1 MSAYNTHIC
10 YSRNR
15 QRSVG
20 VLVERADEKYL
31 VSELGPGSQQRGES
45 AGGDQIVGAPQISD
59 DGLPYGAVD
68 AVVLDHLNVGAW
80 AGFLDAE
87 EHGAPKTDV
96 VELQSAQQAARLWP
110 DLNSKL
116 GFVEIEIGVLAAQC
130 LDRRIECIAQLTAET
145 AAWEQQR
152 NATGARIK
160 WMFTTEKARAK
171 MGRAYPQPQA
181 NSDRTQRVKSS
192 VQRY

>member
-1 MSAYNTHIC
+1 MPSRSQIRPNGERSADALG
-10 YSRNR
+10 RNR

-45 AGGDQIVGAPQISD
+45 AGGDQIVGAAQISD

-87 EHGAPKTDV
+87 EHGAPK
-96 VELQSAQQAARLWP
+96 QS
-110 DLNSKL
+110 
-116 GFVEIEIGVLAAQC
+116 
-130 LDRRIECIAQLTAET
+130 TA
-145 AAWEQQR
+145 
-152 NATGARIK
+152 
-160 WMFTTEKARAK
+160 TTHYAEH
-171 MGRAYPQPQA
+171 
-181 NSDRTQRVKSS
+181 SS
-192 VQRY
+192 L